1 MEGFNNRSDR
11 KKFAL
16 NVTIDDIIATVHV
29 TITIYRSIATL
40 FTLLQQIYYL
50 TVAII
55 LNPLGNNTTCFNID
69 SIVTV

>member
-55 LNPLGNNTTCFNID
+55 LNPLGNNTTCCNID